1 MGSAHGGNS
10 TRRPCVGQRISRGQC
25 CSQTVLPQTRTSR
38 QRRGARVCT
47 IRPRRPHCGHRHP
60 VLWGFTAITRSPLP
74 RPSNQKSTARNPLN
88 FNSFDTN
95 LTAVIGRSPCPLR
108 DGLMSSNTKPRE
120 RPMALSCTQR
130 FGVGKTGLSLFFL
143 TEVVVSYHL
152 GIVVPYTW
160 PRSLSLARAP
170 EHPFSAL
177 RRAFSP
183 VPVRSF
189 DSRRRRALPH
199 ADTRRPD
206 RTGSSLCHGILPDAA
221 VHSQSH
227 RHALRPPRSP

>member
-130 FGVGKTGLSLFFL
+130 FGVGKTGLSHIRLPLSNRRTSRMPLGCLFIGMCNL
-143 TEVVVSYHL
+143 AE
-152 GIVVPYTW
+152 
-160 PRSLSLARAP
+160 PRFGKADSRYKRHTAY
-170 EHPFSAL
+170 
-177 RRAFSP
+177 
-183 VPVRSF
+183 PVRSP
-189 DSRRRRALPH
+189 SYNML
-199 ADTRRPD
+199 
-206 RTGSSLCHGILPDAA
+206 
-221 VHSQSH
+221 
-227 RHALRPPRSP
+227 